1 MHNQDQ
7 ILLHQFATISKAF
20 LYIHLQQAL
29 IQQLSLPISPENLGQ
44 LIALISDGT
53 ISGKIAKDV
62 FAEMMKSKKS
72 PSDIVKE
79 KGLEQV
85 SDDTEILKLIDKVI
99 SENEDKVKDYLGGK
113 DRLFGFFVGQVMK
126 ISQGKANPSIVNK
139 LLKEKL
145 K

>member
-1 MHNQDQ
+1 
-7 ILLHQFATISKAF
+7 
-20 LYIHLQQAL
+20 
-29 IQQLSLPISPENLGQ
+29 
-44 LIALISDGT
+44 
-53 ISGKIAKDV
+53 
-62 FAEMMKSKKS
+62 MMISKKS

-113 DRLFGFFVGQVMK
+113 DKLFGFFVGQVMK
-126 ISQGKANPSIVNK
+126 LSQGKANPGIVNK
-139 LLKEKL
+139 LLKDKL

>member
-1 MHNQDQ
+1 MM
-7 ILLHQFATISKAF
+7 ISKK
-20 LYIHLQQAL
+20 L
-29 IQQLSLPISPENLGQ
+29 
-44 LIALISDGT
+44 
-53 ISGKIAKDV
+53 
-62 FAEMMKSKKS
+62 

-113 DRLFGFFVGQVMK
+113 DKLFGFFVGQVMK
-126 ISQGKANPSIVNK
+126 LSQGKANPGIVNK

>member
-1 MHNQDQ
+1 M
-7 ILLHQFATISKAF
+7 ISK
-20 LYIHLQQAL
+20 
-29 IQQLSLPISPENLGQ
+29 
-44 LIALISDGT
+44 GT

-62 FAEMMKSKKS
+62 FAEMMTSKNS
-72 PSDIVKE
+72 PSDIVKD

-99 SENEDKVKDYLGGK
+99 LENKDKVNDYLGGK
-113 DRLFGFFVGQVMK
+113 DKLFGFFVGQVMK
-126 ISQGKANPSIVNK
+126 LSQGKANPGIVNN